1 LELPSNAAGHEP
13 ADQTTR
19 PTARHWLRYAGGAA
33 RRRPLLA
40 AVVFLAGV
48 GAALATYR
56 LSTPRYRVEA
66 RVMIQNQ
73 RFGGLGRG
81 PGAGQGEEAPI
92 RSIFDLIHRR
102 ENLLALL
109 EHAGVQPAPA
119 TPPDAWGKFQD
130 SLAAGLAGFTGG
142 ATTPEDPKDA
152 LVRRLDKALKVTSED
167 GTVTITTDWPDAG
180 QAFKLV
186 DGALQNFLEDRHV
199 QEITMADEAVA
210 LLQPRVSTLR
220 DQLERVL
227 EELRRTAAE
236 AETSRRAERPA
247 AAPAPGEPSED
258 LFQLKAS
265 LDTTERAIGD
275 VEEIRRRRATDLQ
288 SQLDAQR
295 AVLSDL
301 HPNIITLRQDIA
313 ALSKDSP
320 QIALLRE
327 DARKLRQDYVTRQAM
342 DPRRKAARPAT
353 AGYAPPRA
361 AFAGPV
367 EENERVRLARFQYQ
381 QMNDRLNVAMLE
393 RDAAGAAFKYRY
405 LVSWPAELPRNP
417 ATPSALRILG
427 LGLLGAALLSLLVV
441 SVLEHRRGRIVQRW
455 QIELLL
461 GLPILAEQE
470 RH

>member
-1 LELPSNAAGHEP
+1 MELPSNTAGHEP
-13 ADQTTR
+13 ADPTPR

-40 AVVFLAGV
+40 TLVFLAGV

-56 LSTPRYRVEA
+56 MSTPKYRVEA
-66 RVMIQNQ
+66 RVLVQNQ

-81 PGAGQGEEAPI
+81 PGQGEEAPI
-92 RSIFDLIHRR
+92 RSVFDLIHRR

-109 EHAGVQPAPA
+109 AHAGVQPAPA
-119 TPPDAWGKFQD
+119 TPPGGWSRIQA
-130 SLAAGLAGFTGG
+130 SLAAALAGFAGG
-142 ATTPEDPKDA
+142 TSTPEDPKDA

-167 GTVTITTDWPDAG
+167 GTVTITTDWPNAE

-236 AETSRRAERPA
+236 AESSRRAERPA
-247 AAPAPGEPSED
+247 AAPVPGEPSED

-265 LDTTERAIGD
+265 LDTTERAIND
-275 VEEIRRRRATDLQ
+275 VEEIRRRRQTDLQ

-301 HPNIITLRQDIA
+301 HPTIITLKQDIT

-327 DARKLRQDYVTRQAM
+327 DARKLRQDYLTRQAM
-342 DPRRKAARPAT
+342 DPRRKARPAIG
-353 AGYAPPRA
+353 GYAPRA

-367 EENERVRLARFQYQ
+367 EESERVRLARFQYQ
-381 QMNDRLNVAMLE
+381 QMNDRLNVAMLD

-405 LVSWPAELPRNP
+405 VVSWPAEMPRNP
-417 ATPSALRILG
+417 ATPSALRIFG
-427 LGLLGAALLSLLVV
+427 LGLLGAVLLSLLVV
-441 SVLEHRRGRIVQRW
+441 STLELRRDRIVQRW

-461 GLPILAEQE
+461 GLPILAEQG

>member
-1 LELPSNAAGHEP
+1 
-13 ADQTTR
+13 
-19 PTARHWLRYAGGAA
+19 
-33 RRRPLLA
+33 
-40 AVVFLAGV
+40 VVFLAGV
-48 GAALATYR
+48 GGALATYR
-56 LSTPRYRVEA
+56 LSTPTYRVEA
-66 RVMIQNQ
+66 RIVLQNQ

-81 PGAGQGEEAPI
+81 TGQEDAPI

-109 EHAGVQPAPA
+109 AHAGVQPEPA
-119 TPPDAWGKFQD
+119 TPPDDWGRIQA
-130 SLAAGLAGFTGG
+130 SLVAAFTGG
-142 ATTPEDPKDA
+142 ASTPEDPKDA
-152 LVRRLDKALKVTSED
+152 LMRRLDKALKVTSED
-167 GTVTITTDWPDAG
+167 GTVTITADWPDAG

-210 LLQPRVSTLR
+210 LLQPRVTALR
-220 DQLERVL
+220 DQLERVT

-236 AETSRRAERPA
+236 AENARRADRPA

-275 VEEIRRRRATDLQ
+275 VEEIRRRRQTDLQ

-327 DARKLRQDYVTRQAM
+327 DARKLRQDYLTRQAM

-353 AGYAPPRA
+353 AGYVAPRA
-361 AFAGPV
+361 AIAGPV

-405 LVSWPAELPRNP
+405 VVSWPAELPRNP
-417 ATPSALRILG
+417 ASPSALRIFG
-427 LGLLGAALLSLLVV
+427 LGILGAVLLSLLAV
-441 SVLEHRRGRIVQRW
+441 SALELRRGRIVQRW
-455 QIELLL
+455 QILFLL
-461 GLPILAEQE
+461 GLPILAEQD
-470 RH
+470 HH